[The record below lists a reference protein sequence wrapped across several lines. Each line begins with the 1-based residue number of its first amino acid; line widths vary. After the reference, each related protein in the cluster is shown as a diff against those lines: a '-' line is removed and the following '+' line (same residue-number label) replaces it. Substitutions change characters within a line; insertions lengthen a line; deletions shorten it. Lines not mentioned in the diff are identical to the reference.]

1 MFGKKS
7 AVGLDIGSSSCKVVE
22 LEVSKK
28 ATVLLNYGITYLLPD
43 AIVDGEVMDRE
54 VVIETIKGL
63 FESRGITKKDVITSL
78 PGKGVIVKRIT
89 VGKMKESEAKLQIRW
104 EAEQHI
110 PFDISDVNLD
120 FEIVNPNAGEN
131 QMEVILVAAKKDVVN
146 SYVGLIREAEL
157 SPVIVDVAAF
167 SIQNAFETNYDTTPE
182 ELITLVDIGVEK
194 TSINFVMGG
203 ASYFSRDI
211 PVATASCLQRLQ
223 KDLGL
228 SFEQALNAL
237 KGQPGEEVDETGLTG
252 LFRNFAEEL
261 CVGIERTLPYL
272 PSSMERMD
280 RVYLSGGGANIRDL
294 PQLINQRLGV
304 AVEIMNPLER
314 IQYDPAIFGEEDPQ
328 VIGPILAQAI
338 GLGLR
343 GG

>member
-22 LEVSKK
+22 LEVTKK
-28 ATVLLNYGITYLLPD
+28 SNTLLNYGITHLLPD
-43 AIVDGEVMDRE
+43 SIVDGEVMDRE

-63 FESRGITKKDVITSL
+63 FESKGITRRDVITSL
-78 PGKGVIVKRIT
+78 PGKGVIVKRIV

-120 FEIVNPNAGEN
+120 FEIVNPDAGED
-131 QMEVILVAAKKDVVN
+131 QMEVILVAAKKEVVN

-157 SPVIVDVAAF
+157 NPIVVDVAAF
-167 SIQNAFETNYDTTPE
+167 AVQNAFEANYETAPD
-182 ELITLVDIGVEK
+182 ELIALVNIGAEK

-203 ASYFSRDI
+203 TSYFSRDI
-211 PVATASCLQRLQ
+211 PVATSSCLQRLQ
-223 KDLGL
+223 RDLGL
-228 SFEQALNAL
+228 SYESALDAL
-237 KGQPGEEVDETGLTG
+237 KGQPGEEVDETKFVTI
-252 LFRNFAEEL
+252 FRDFSDEL
-261 CVGIERTLPYL
+261 CAGIERTLPYL
-272 PSSMERMD
+272 PSNMERMD
-280 RVYLSGGGANIRDL
+280 AVYLCGGGANIRNL
-294 PQLINQRLGV
+294 PQFINQRLGV
-304 AVEIMNPLER
+304 AVEIMNPLKQ
-314 IQYDPAIFGEEDPQ
+314 IQYDPAIFGEEDPL
-328 VIGPILAQAI
+328 IIAPILAQAI

>member
-7 AVGLDIGSSSCKVVE
+7 AVGLDIGSSSCKAVE
-22 LEVSKK
+22 LEVSRKS
-28 ATVLLNYGITYLLPD
+28 AVLLNYGITYLLPD

-63 FESRGITKKDVITSL
+63 FESKGITRKDVIISL
-78 PGKGVIVKRIT
+78 PGKGVIVKRIA
-89 VGKMKESEAKLQIRW
+89 VGKMKESEARLQIRW

-120 FEIVNPNAGEN
+120 FEIVNPNAGED

-157 SPVIVDVAAF
+157 NPVVVDVAAF
-167 SIQNAFETNYDTTPE
+167 SVQNAFEVNYDTAPE
-182 ELITLVDIGVEK
+182 ELIALVDIGVEK

-203 ASYFSRDI
+203 TSYFSRDV
-211 PVATASCLQRLQ
+211 PAATASCLQRLQ

-228 SFEQALNAL
+228 SFEKSLDALR
-237 KGQPGEEVDETGLTG
+237 GQPGEEVDETKLTD
-252 LFRNFAEEL
+252 LFKDFAEEL

-272 PSSMERMD
+272 PSKMERMD
-280 RVYLSGGGANIRDL
+280 RVYLSGGGANIRNL
-294 PQLINQRLGV
+294 PQFINQRLGV
-304 AVEIMNPLER
+304 TVEIMNPLKR
-314 IQYDPAIFGEEDPQ
+314 IQYDPAIFEEEDPQ
-328 VIGPILAQAI
+328 IIGQILAQAI

>member
-22 LEVSKK
+22 LQTSKK
-28 ATVLLNYGITYLLPD
+28 ATLLLNYGITYLLPD

-54 VVIETIKGL
+54 VVIETLRGL
-63 FESRGITKKDVITSL
+63 FESRGITTKDVVTSL

-89 VGKMKESEAKLQIRW
+89 VGKMKESEARLQIRW

-120 FEIVNPNAGEN
+120 FEIVNPNAGED

-146 SYVGLIREAEL
+146 SYVGLVREAGL
-157 SPVIVDVAAF
+157 NPVVVDVGAF
-167 SIQNAFETNYDTTPE
+167 SIQNTFDVNYDTSPE
-182 ELITLVDIGVEK
+182 ELIALLDIGVEK
-194 TSINFVMGG
+194 TSINFVSGG
-203 ASYFSRDI
+203 TSYFSRDI
-211 PVATASCLQRLQ
+211 PVATALCLQRLQ
-223 KDLGL
+223 KDVGL
-228 SFEQALNAL
+228 SFEKALEAL
-237 KGQPGEEVDETGLTG
+237 KGEAGGEVDETKLKGLI
-252 LFRNFAEEL
+252 RDFAEEL

-272 PSSMERMD
+272 PSNMEKMD
-280 RVYLSGGGANIRDL
+280 RMYVSGGGANIRDM
-294 PQLINQRLGV
+294 PQLINERLGV
-304 AVEIMNPLER
+304 PVERMNPLQR
-314 IQYDPAIFGEEDPQ
+314 IEYDPAVFGDEDPQ

>member
-1 MFGKKS
+1 MFGKRT

-28 ATVLLNYGITYLLPD
+28 SSTLLKYGITYLLPD

-63 FESRGITKKDVITSL
+63 FESRGITKKDVVTSL
-78 PGKGVIVKRIT
+78 PGKGLIVKRIT

-120 FEIVNPNAGEN
+120 FEIVDPNVGED
-131 QMEVILVAAKKDVVN
+131 QMEVILVAAKKDVVS
-146 SYVGLIREAEL
+146 SYVGLIREADL
-157 SPVIVDVAAF
+157 NPVVVDVAAF
-167 SIQNAFETNYDTTPE
+167 SIQNAFEVNYDTAPE
-182 ELITLVDIGVEK
+182 ELIALVDIGVEK

-203 ASYFSRDI
+203 TSYFSREV
-211 PVATASCLQRLQ
+211 PAATSMCLQRLQ
-223 KDLGL
+223 KDLGM
-228 SFEQALNAL
+228 SFERALDTL
-237 KGQPGEEVDETGLTG
+237 KGQPGEAVDETKLKGI
-252 LFRNFAEEL
+252 FRDFAEEL

-272 PSSMERMD
+272 PSQMERMD
-280 RVYLSGGGANIRDL
+280 RVYLSGGGANIQDL

-304 AVEIMNPLER
+304 GVEIMNPLKE
-314 IQYDPAIFGEEDPQ
+314 IQYDPAVFEEEDPQ
-328 VIGPILAQAI
+328 IIGPILAQAI